1 MHMYTYTHRHTQFDI
16 LYHVLF
22 VRGVNIVGLIVL
34 FVNIDIGIVKYFR
47 QFYVFGLV
55 QKNSSVFF
63 TFLFNLFLPKKY
75 HMNSGSYSKQ
85 ISGVDYFCYAA
96 PNQNHSIE

>member
-34 FVNIDIGIVKYFR
+34 FVNIDIGIVEYFR
-47 QFYVFGLV
+47 QFYVFSLALFFY
-55 QKNSSVFF
+55 VF
-63 TFLFNLFLPKKY
+63 
-75 HMNSGSYSKQ
+75 
-85 ISGVDYFCYAA
+85 V
-96 PNQNHSIE
+96 